1 MDSVKEKREEL
12 IKSKPSFRLLHNSP
26 PVTVKVGS
34 GPTPQ
39 YWSLPQALLAHVSPF
54 FRAIL
59 SGPWAESQSR
69 SVELEE
75 DYPRAFRL
83 FVHWIFTWIAQ
94 PAGQFP
100 TQISDDFDAMDGL
113 RAWVLGDKLG
123 CVLFQDYAMATICW
137 ADTDRTIEADFFRQ
151 AYARSP
157 PGSTLRRLAACAL
170 VWWIDCISSAEL
182 DEDPDVQLMNEVD
195 DLAIEVVKI
204 YKSRARGSRV
214 SYFMASEFSDY
225 GCIEREDLD
234 GAGIRVDV
242 EADASR

>member
-1 MDSVKEKREEL
+1 M
-12 IKSKPSFRLLHNSP
+12 
-26 PVTVKVGS
+26 KVGRGEKS
-34 GPTPQ
+34 R
-39 YWSLPQALLAHVSPF
+39 YWDLPRALLAHVSPF
-54 FRAIL
+54 FRAAL

-69 SVELEE
+69 SVELKE
-75 DYPRAFRL
+75 DHPDAFRL

-100 TQISDDFDAMDGL
+100 TQISDDFLAMDGL

-137 ADTDRTIEADFFRQ
+137 ANIDDIAEANFIRQ

-157 PGSTLRRLAACAL
+157 TGSTLRRLAARAL
-170 VWWIDCISSAEL
+170 LWWIDGIPFSDLE
-182 DEDPDVQLMNEVD
+182 EDRDVQLMNVVD

-204 YKSRARGSRV
+204 YKLRAQGRRI

-225 GCIEREDLD
+225 GGIEDRNLD
-234 GAGIRVDV
+234 YCAGILLVV